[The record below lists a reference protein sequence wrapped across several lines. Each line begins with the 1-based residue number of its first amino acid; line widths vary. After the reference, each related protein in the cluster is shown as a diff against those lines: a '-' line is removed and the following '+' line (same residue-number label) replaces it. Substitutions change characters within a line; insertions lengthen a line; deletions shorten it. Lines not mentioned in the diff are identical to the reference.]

1 MLIQFNF
8 VTNTKA
14 NQWTTRTLL
23 EWMTSRFQENE
34 IESPR
39 LISEMLL
46 THVIGGERID
56 LYANVERNATEE
68 ERDALRSYV
77 KRTLEHEPVQYIVGK
92 AWFNGME
99 FLVNSSTLIP
109 RSCTETIVEQCV
121 QHCNSHSEITTPRI
135 AEIGT
140 GSGCIAIAISANA
153 GHCAIVAS
161 DISNDALELAKEN
174 AMEHGVNQNI
184 SFVLGDCF
192 EPFQTLGSFD
202 IICSNPPYIPD
213 DEMVKLDAN
222 VKNWEPKLALSG
234 GKNGLFVLEPLIRNA
249 HKYLNQAGV
258 LLVEIATNTRTEALK
273 LANESPE
280 LTEAKILRDR
290 FGDDRF
296 LRAIKSST

>member
-1 MLIQFNF
+1 
-8 VTNTKA
+8 
-14 NQWTTRTLL
+14 
-23 EWMTSRFQENE
+23 MTSRFEENE

-56 LYANVERNATEE
+56 LYANIERSATVVERDT
-68 ERDALRSYV
+68 LRSFV

-99 FLVNSSTLIP
+99 FSVDSSTLIP

-121 QHCNSHSEITTPRI
+121 QYCNSHLELTTPRV
-135 AEIGT
+135 ADIGT

-153 GHCAIVAS
+153 SHCELVAS
-161 DISNDALELAKEN
+161 DISNEALLLAQEN
-174 AMEHGVNQNI
+174 AATHGVHQSI

-192 EPFQTLGSFD
+192 EPLEALDPFD
-202 IICSNPPYIPD
+202 FICSNPPYIPD
-213 DEMVKLDAN
+213 GELGMLDAN

-234 GKNGLFVLEPLIRNA
+234 GKNGLFVVEPLIRNSY
-249 HKYLNQAGV
+249 KYLKPGGI
-258 LLVEIATNTRTEALK
+258 LLIEIATSTREKALI
-273 LANESPE
+273 LAKECPE

-296 LRAIKSST
+296 LWAIKSTT